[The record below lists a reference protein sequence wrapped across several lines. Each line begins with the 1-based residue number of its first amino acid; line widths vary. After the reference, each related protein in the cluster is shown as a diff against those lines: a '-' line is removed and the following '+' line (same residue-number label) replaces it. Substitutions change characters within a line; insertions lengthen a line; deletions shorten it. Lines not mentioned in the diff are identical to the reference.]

1 MKEAFVSYN
10 KASYMHL
17 TVLIENTTL
26 IDRYFRSE
34 PGLSFFIEDGD
45 ARILFDCG
53 YSDLFLE
60 NAAAMGIDLLD
71 LDAVVLSHG
80 HIDHT
85 GGLPSLA
92 AHHIRAGI
100 EGIPATHPVFIT
112 HPATFGRKKAKECGD
127 AGCPVSAEYLS
138 MFGEVKTSVSPQKV
152 SDRITFLGEIPR
164 TDPKRTA
171 QSSAFVQTADGWVP
185 DPVIEDS
192 CLVYHADDGLVII
205 CGCTHAG
212 IEHTVAYARSVCDDN
227 RVAAIIGG
235 LHLYS
240 AKPARIDEVSRWCAE
255 SDIGVIYPCHCTGLP
270 ATIALS
276 HENTVSPVGVG
287 SHFLWDE

>member
-1 MKEAFVSYN
+1 MK
-10 KASYMHL
+10 L
-17 TVLIENTTL
+17 TVIIENTTL

-34 PGLSFFIEDGD
+34 PGLSLYIEDGD
-45 ARILFDCG
+45 TRILFDCG
-53 YSDLFLE
+53 YSDLFIG

-100 EGIPATHPVFIT
+100 EGKPAKNPLFIT
-112 HPATFGRKKAKECGD
+112 HPATFGRKKAKEGGD
-127 AGCPVSAEYLS
+127 VGCPVSPEYLS
-138 MFGEVKTSVSPQKV
+138 MFGEVKTSISPQNV

-171 QSSAFVQTADGWVP
+171 QSSAAIQTKNGWVP

-192 CLVYHADDGLVII
+192 CLVYHGDDGLVLI

-212 IEHTVAYARSVCDDN
+212 IEHTVAYARSVCGDE

-235 LHLYS
+235 FHLYS
-240 AKPARIDEVSRWCAE
+240 ATPARIDEVSRWCAE

-276 HENTVSPVGVG
+276 HHHAITPVGVG
-287 SHFLWDE
+287 SHLVWDE

>member
-1 MKEAFVSYN
+1 MKEPFVSEH
-10 KASYMHL
+10 KALDMQL

-26 IDRYFRSE
+26 IDRYFRAE

-45 ARILFDCG
+45 TKILFDCG
-53 YSDLFLE
+53 YSDLFIH
-60 NAAAMGIDLLD
+60 NAAAMDIDLLD

-100 EGIPATHPVFIT
+100 EGKPAKSPLFIT
-112 HPATFGRKKAKECGD
+112 HPATFGRKKAKEGGD
-127 AGCPVSAEYLS
+127 AGCPVSPEYLW
-138 MFGEVKTSVSPQKV
+138 MFGEVKTTTSPLKV

-164 TDPKRTA
+164 IHPEKA
-171 QSSAFVQTADGWVP
+171 SQSSAFIQADHGWVP

-192 CLVYHADDGLVII
+192 CLVYRGDEGLVII

-212 IEHTVAYARSVCDDN
+212 IEHTVAYARSVCGDD

-240 AKPARIDEVSRWCAE
+240 ASAERIGEVAE
-255 SDIGVIYPCHCTGLP
+255 WLSSSGIERIFPCHCTGLP

-276 HENTVSPVGVG
+276 EYYRIPPVGVG
-287 SHFLWDE
+287 SDLSWDE

>member
-1 MKEAFVSYN
+1 MR
-10 KASYMHL
+10 L

-34 PGLSFFIEDGD
+34 PGISFFIEDGD

-60 NAAAMGIDLLD
+60 NAAAMDIDLLNID
-71 LDAVVLSHG
+71 TVVLSHG

-85 GGLPSLA
+85 GGLPALA
-92 AHHIRAGI
+92 AHHLRAGI
-100 EGIPATHPVFIT
+100 EGNPAKDPLFIT
-112 HPATFGRKKAKECGD
+112 HPATFGRKKIQEGGD

-138 MFGEVKTSVSPQKV
+138 MFGEVKTSVSPLKI
-152 SDRITFLGEIPR
+152 SDRICFLGEIPR
-164 TDPKRTA
+164 IDPERIA
-171 QSSAFVQTADGWVP
+171 ESSTCIQTPDGWMP

-192 CLVYHADDGLVII
+192 CLVYHGDEGLVLI

-212 IEHTVAYARSVCDDN
+212 IEHTVAYARSVCGDE
-227 RVAAIIGG
+227 RIAAVIGG

-240 AKPARIDEVSRWCAE
+240 ASSARIDEVSRWSAE
-255 SDIGVIYPCHCTGLP
+255 SGIGIIYPCHCTGLA

-276 HENTVSPVGVG
+276 QHHVISPIGVG
-287 SHFLWDE
+287 SHLSWDE

>member
-10 KASYMHL
+10 KVSYMHL

-34 PGLSFFIEDGD
+34 PGLSLYIEDGD
-45 ARILFDCG
+45 TRILFDCG
-53 YSDLFLE
+53 YSDLFIG

-100 EGIPATHPVFIT
+100 EGKPAKEPLFIT
-112 HPATFGRKKAKECGD
+112 HPATFGRKKAKEGGD
-127 AGCPVSAEYLS
+127 AGCPVSPEYLS
-138 MFGEVKTSVSPQKV
+138 MFGEVKTSVSPQNV

-164 TDPKRTA
+164 TDPKQIA
-171 QSSAFVQTADGWVP
+171 QSSACVKTQNGWVP

-192 CLVYHADDGLVII
+192 CLVYRGSEGLVLI

-212 IEHTVAYARSVCDDN
+212 IEHTVAYARSVCGDD

-240 AKPARIDEVSRWCAE
+240 ATPARIDEVSRWCAE
-255 SDIGVIYPCHCTGLP
+255 SDIGVIFPCHCTGLP

-276 HENTVSPVGVG
+276 HHHAITPIGVG
-287 SHFLWDE
+287 SYLSWDE

>member
-1 MKEAFVSYN
+1 MQ
-10 KASYMHL
+10 L
-17 TVLIENTTL
+17 TVLVENTTL
-26 IDRYFRSE
+26 IDRYFRAE

-45 ARILFDCG
+45 TRILFDCG

-85 GGLPSLA
+85 GGLPPLA

-100 EGIPATHPVFIT
+100 EGRPAKDPLFLT
-112 HPATFGRKKAKECGD
+112 HPATFGRKKMKEGGD
-127 AGCPVSAEYLS
+127 AGCPVSPEYLS

-171 QSSAFVQTADGWVP
+171 GSSAFIQQDGRWVP

-192 CLVYHADDGLVII
+192 CLVYHGDDGLLLI

-212 IEHTVAYARSVCDDN
+212 IEHTVAYARSVCGDE

-240 AKPARIDEVSRWCAE
+240 ATPARIDELSRWSAE
-255 SDIGVIYPCHCTGLP
+255 SDIGVLYPCHCTGLP

-276 HENTVSPVGVG
+276 HHHAITPVGVG
-287 SHFLWDE
+287 SHLVWDE

>member
-1 MKEAFVSYN
+1 MR
-10 KASYMHL
+10 L

-26 IDRYFRSE
+26 IDRYFRAE
-34 PGLSFFIEDGD
+34 PGLSFFIEDGNTS
-45 ARILFDCG
+45 ILFDCG
-53 YSDLFLE
+53 YSALFLE
-60 NAAAMGIDLLD
+60 NAAAMGIDLLN

-92 AHHIRAGI
+92 AHQIRAGI
-100 EGIPATHPVFIT
+100 EGMPARPPLFIT
-112 HPATFGRKKAKECGD
+112 HPATFGRKKAKEGGD
-127 AGCPVSAEYLS
+127 AGCPVSPEYLS

-164 TDPKRTA
+164 TDPKRTS
-171 QSSAFVQTADGWVP
+171 QSSAFVQSADGWVP
-185 DPVIEDS
+185 DQVIEDS
-192 CLVYHADDGLVII
+192 CLVYRGDEGLVII

-212 IEHTVAYARSVCDDN
+212 IEHTVAYARSVCGDE

-240 AKPARIDEVSRWCAE
+240 ATPARIDEVSRWCTE
-255 SDIGVIYPCHCTGLP
+255 SGIGVIYPCHCTGLP

-276 HENTVSPVGVG
+276 HHHAITPVGVG
-287 SHFLWDE
+287 SHLSWDE